1 MAALTLRLDEA
12 TNEALRRLVAASG
25 KTRSDLVRSA
35 ILRLAEETGG
45 RPGETPFG
53 KVAHL
58 LGSVK
63 GIPKDLSE
71 RTGERFSAVAAEK
84 RRRRTR

>member
-1 MAALTLRLDEA
+1 MAALTLRLDDA
-12 TNEALRRLVAASG
+12 TDEALRRLVAASG

-45 RPGETPFG
+45 HPGETPLG

-63 GIPKDLSE
+63 GIPKNLSE
-71 RTGERFSAVAAEK
+71 RTGEHFSAVVAQK

>member
-1 MAALTLRLDEA
+1 MAALTLRLDHA
-12 TNEALRRLVAASG
+12 TAEALRRLVAASG
-25 KTRSDLVRSA
+25 KTRSDVVRAA
-35 ILRLAEETGG
+35 ILRLAEETGS
-45 RPGETPFG
+45 RPEETPFG

>member
-12 TNEALRRLVAASG
+12 TEEALRRLVDASG
-25 KTRSDLVRSA
+25 STRSGVVRAA
-35 ILRLAEETGG
+35 ILRLAEETRV

-53 KVAHL
+53 KVAHI
-58 LGSVK
+58 LGSVR

-71 RTGERFSAVAAEK
+71 RTGERFSALASEK
-84 RRRRTR
+84 RRRRTC

>member
-1 MAALTLRLDEA
+1 MAALTLRLDE
-12 TNEALRRLVAASG
+12 TTDEALRRLVAASG
-25 KTRSDLVRSA
+25 KTRSELVRAA

-45 RPGETPFG
+45 RPGETPFA

-63 GIPKDLSE
+63 GIPNDLSE
-71 RTGERFSAVAAEK
+71 RTGERFSVVAAEK
-84 RRRRTR
+84 RRRRSR